1 MIAALSSSFGLVGA
15 ALIVGFAAGMFPLL
29 SIEAFVVA
37 MTLNGEPLSTIAGMV
52 AMGALGHQL
61 AKTVA
66 YYAGD
71 RVMAA
76 PTGKMKA
83 RLEKAQRWVERWNRW
98 PNTMLFAASTVG
110 VPPLYALAF
119 VARPM
124 MHMAVARFTAISLLG
139 RVLRF
144 AVLVSAARLW

>member
-1 MIAALSSSFGLVGA
+1 MGLVGA

-52 AMGALGHQL
+52 AMGALGHQI
-61 AKTVA
+61 AKTVT

-71 RVMAA
+71 RAMGA

-83 RLEKAQRWVERWNRW
+83 RIEKAQRWVERWNRW
-98 PNTMLFAASTVG
+98 PNTLLFAASTVG

-124 MHMAVARFTAISLLG
+124 MQMGIARFTAISLVG
-139 RVLRF
+139 RLARF
-144 AVLVSAARLW
+144 VVLVGVARLW